1 MSAALNLLGLDPNT
15 PSTGVRLGRTH
26 SQANSEVA
34 VKLARFQSLYLAYP
48 PHLEL
53 HSRFDFV
60 RQLGQLTLGKP
71 QKGLRVLA
79 PSGSG
84 KTSSVLAYIHRLE
97 QKLPPTEFFRPALY
111 VALERDTTPKKLMIA
126 ILQAFGDAFATR
138 GTEVVLKQ
146 RAWRYFHEF
155 DVQILF
161 VDEVQ
166 HLRPGNSHTTNDAT
180 DALKRI
186 LDEGLVPVV
195 FLGTDEA
202 EDLFT
207 RNVQLSS
214 RLHPPADL
222 PRLVRTNPEDRGLLK
237 VFLDHLDDELVAHG
251 LQAKKGIL
259 SHAWIRACLHQVC
272 DGVIGRVM
280 RLISVALEVA
290 SRREADFIEA
300 YDLAEATD
308 RWALPQG
315 LVTRNPFRTSGAA
328 Q

>member
-1 MSAALNLLGLDPNT
+1 MSASQTPLGLDPNV
-15 PSTGVRLGRTH
+15 PSTGVRLGRFN
-26 SQANSEVA
+26 SNANSDVA
-34 VKLARFQSLYLAYP
+34 GKLAAFQSLYLAYP

-53 HSRFDFV
+53 HSRFDFT
-60 RQLGQLTLGKP
+60 RQLGQHSLGKP

-84 KTSSVLAYIHRLE
+84 KTSAVLAYIRRLE
-97 QKLPPTEFFRPALY
+97 QKLPPTEFFRPAIY
-111 VALERDTTPKKLMIA
+111 VALERDTTPKKLMVA
-126 ILQAFGDAFATR
+126 ILQAFGDEYATR
-138 GTEVVLKQ
+138 GTEVVLKTRV
-146 RAWRYFHEF
+146 RAYLREF
-155 DVQILF
+155 GVQILF

-166 HLRPGNSHTTNDAT
+166 HLRPGKTTITNDAT
-180 DALKRI
+180 DALKRL

-214 RLHPPADL
+214 RLHAPADL
-222 PRLVRTNPEDRGLLK
+222 PRLERTNPEDRGLLK
-237 VFLDHLDDELVAHG
+237 IFLDHLDEEILALG
-251 LQAKKGIL
+251 LQTEKGIL
-259 SHAWIRACLHQVC
+259 SHTWVRACLHQVC
-272 DGVIGRVM
+272 DGVIGRAV
-280 RLISVALEVA
+280 RLISVALELA
-290 SRREADFIEA
+290 SRRGAAFIEA

-315 LVTRNPFRTSGAA
+315 LVGRNPFRTSEPM